1 MKNFKKYAII
11 AAIAATLTGCAA
23 DGQQYRANAF
33 AAEETGFE
41 DGARIVEI
49 ATITP
54 AKIYV
59 DNSQQK
65 QAVGAVGSVLGAV
78 AGGIAG
84 YNLGGKGGVLGA
96 VAGVAAG
103 GAGGA
108 ALGAVVKDK
117 VAVDGVLISYRNEG
131 QEKINVAKHVG
142 RVCEYVPGK
151 SLAVGEGKNTKIQP
165 NAECPAE
172 K

>member
-1 MKNFKKYAII
+1 MKNIFKV
-11 AAIAATLTGCAA
+11 AAIALTLGLTGCAA

-41 DGARIVEI
+41 DGARVVEI
-49 ATITP
+49 INVSP

-59 DNSQQK
+59 NNQQQK
-65 QAVGAVGSVLGAV
+65 QAVSAIGSVLGAV

-84 YNLGGKGGVLGA
+84 YSVGGHRSVIGA
-96 VAGVAAG
+96 VAGVAG
-103 GAGGA
+103 GAGLGA
-108 ALGAVVKDK
+108 AAGAAVKDK
-117 VAVDGVLISYRNEG
+117 VAVDGVLIAYINKGS
-131 QEKINVAKHVG
+131 EKVNVAKHVG
-142 RVCEYVPGK
+142 RMCEYTNGA

-165 NAECPAE
+165 NAQCPE

>member
-1 MKNFKKYAII
+1 MKNIFKV
-11 AAIAATLTGCAA
+11 AAIALTLGLTGCAA

-41 DGARIVEI
+41 DGARVVEI
-49 ATITP
+49 VNVSP

-59 DNSQQK
+59 NNQQQK
-65 QAVGAVGSVLGAV
+65 QAVSAIGSVLGAV

-84 YNLGGKGGVLGA
+84 YSVGGHRSVMGA
-96 VAGVAAG
+96 VAGVAG
-103 GAGGA
+103 GAGLGA
-108 ALGAVVKDK
+108 AAGAAVKDK
-117 VAVDGVLISYRNEG
+117 VAVDGVLIAYINKGS
-131 QEKINVAKHVG
+131 EKVNVAKHVG
-142 RVCEYVPGK
+142 RMCEYTNGA

-165 NAECPAE
+165 NAQCPE

>member
-1 MKNFKKYAII
+1 MKNIFKV
-11 AAIAATLTGCAA
+11 AAIALTLGLTGCAA

-41 DGARIVEI
+41 DGARVVEI
-49 ATITP
+49 VNVSP

-59 DNSQQK
+59 NNQQQK
-65 QAVGAVGSVLGAV
+65 QAVSAIGSVLGAV

-84 YNLGGKGGVLGA
+84 YSAGGHRSIMGA
-96 VAGVAAG
+96 VAGVAG
-103 GAGGA
+103 GAGLGA
-108 ALGAVVKDK
+108 AAGAAVKDK
-117 VAVDGVLISYRNEG
+117 VAVDGVLIAYINKGS
-131 QEKINVAKHVG
+131 EKVNVAKHVG
-142 RVCEYVPGK
+142 RMCEYTNGA

-165 NAECPAE
+165 NAQCPE

>member
-11 AAIAATLTGCAA
+11 AAIAAALTGCAA

-41 DGARIVEI
+41 DGARIVRI
-49 ATITP
+49 VNVGKAQ
-54 AKIYV
+54 IYV
-59 DNSQQK
+59 DNAQQK
-65 QAVGAVGSVLGAV
+65 QAVSAVGSVLGAA

-108 ALGAVVKDK
+108 ALGAAVKDK
-117 VAVDGVLISYRNEG
+117 VAVEGVLIAYVNQGE
-131 QEKINVAKHVG
+131 EKINVAKHVG
-142 RVCEYVPGK
+142 RTCEYVPGQ

-165 NAECPAE
+165 NTECPNE

>member
-1 MKNFKKYAII
+1 MKNIFKV
-11 AAIAATLTGCAA
+11 AAIALTLGLAGCAA

-41 DGARIVEI
+41 DGARVVEI
-49 ATITP
+49 INVSP

-59 DNSQQK
+59 NNQQQK
-65 QAVGAVGSVLGAV
+65 QAVGAIGSVLGAV

-84 YNLGGKGGVLGA
+84 YNVGGHRSIMGA
-96 VAGVAAG
+96 VAGVAG
-103 GAGGA
+103 GAGLGA
-108 ALGAVVKDK
+108 AAGAVVKDK
-117 VAVDGVLISYRNEG
+117 VAVDGVLIAYINKGS
-131 QEKINVAKHVG
+131 EKVNVAKHVG
-142 RVCEYVPGK
+142 RMCEYTNGA

-165 NAECPAE
+165 NAQCPE

>member
-1 MKNFKKYAII
+1 MKNIFKV
-11 AAIAATLTGCAA
+11 AAIALTLGLTGCAA

-41 DGARIVEI
+41 DGARVVQIV
-49 ATITP
+49 TVTP

-59 DNSQQK
+59 DNKQQK
-65 QAVGAVGSVLGAV
+65 QAVSAIGSVLGAV

-84 YNLGGKGGVLGA
+84 YSAGGHRSIMGA
-96 VAGVAAG
+96 VAGVAG
-103 GAGGA
+103 GAGLGA
-108 ALGAVVKDK
+108 AAGAAVKDK
-117 VAVDGVLISYRNEG
+117 VAVDGVVISYRNDG
-131 QEKINVAKHVG
+131 AEKLNVVKHVG
-142 RVCEYVPGK
+142 RVCEYQVGN

>member
-1 MKNFKKYAII
+1 MKNIFKV
-11 AAIAATLTGCAA
+11 AAIALTLGLTGCAA

-41 DGARIVEI
+41 DGARVVEI
-49 ATITP
+49 INVSS

-59 DNSQQK
+59 NNQQQK
-65 QAVGAVGSVLGAV
+65 QAVSAIGSVLGAV

-84 YNLGGKGGVLGA
+84 YSAGGHRSVMGA
-96 VAGVAAG
+96 VAGVAG
-103 GAGGA
+103 GAGLGA
-108 ALGAVVKDK
+108 AAGAAVKDK
-117 VAVDGVLISYRNEG
+117 VAVDGVLIAYINKGS
-131 QEKINVAKHVG
+131 EKVNVAKHVG
-142 RVCEYVPGK
+142 RMCEYTNGA

-165 NAECPAE
+165 NAQCPE

>member
-1 MKNFKKYAII
+1 MKNIFKV
-11 AAIAATLTGCAA
+11 AAIALTLGLTGCAA

-41 DGARIVEI
+41 DGARVVEI
-49 ATITP
+49 INVSP

-59 DNSQQK
+59 NNQQQK
-65 QAVGAVGSVLGAV
+65 QAVSAIGSVLGAV

-84 YNLGGKGGVLGA
+84 YSVGGHRSVMGA
-96 VAGVAAG
+96 VAGVAG
-103 GAGGA
+103 GAGLGA
-108 ALGAVVKDK
+108 AAGAAVKDK
-117 VAVDGVLISYRNEG
+117 VAVDGVLIAYINKGS
-131 QEKINVAKHVG
+131 EKVNVAKHVG
-142 RVCEYVPGK
+142 RICEYTNGA

-165 NAECPAE
+165 NAQCPE

>member
-1 MKNFKKYAII
+1 MKNIFKV
-11 AAIAATLTGCAA
+11 AAIALTLGLTGCAA

-41 DGARIVEI
+41 DGARVVEI
-49 ATITP
+49 VTVTP

-59 DNSQQK
+59 NNQQQK
-65 QAVGAVGSVLGAV
+65 QAVNAIGSVLGAV
-78 AGGIAG
+78 AGGIVGYSAG
-84 YNLGGKGGVLGA
+84 GHRSVMGA
-96 VAGVAAG
+96 VAGVA
-103 GAGGA
+103 GGA
-108 ALGAVVKDK
+108 ALGGAAGAMVKDK
-117 VAVDGVLISYRNEG
+117 VAVDGVVISYRNDG
-131 QEKINVAKHVG
+131 AEKLNVVKHVG
-142 RVCEYVPGK
+142 RVCEYRIGN

>member
-1 MKNFKKYAII
+1 MKNIFKV
-11 AAIAATLTGCAA
+11 AAIALTLGLTGCAA

-41 DGARIVEI
+41 DGARVVEI
-49 ATITP
+49 VTITP

-59 DNSQQK
+59 NNQQQK
-65 QAVGAVGSVLGAV
+65 QAVSAIGSVLGAV

-84 YNLGGKGGVLGA
+84 YSVGGHRSVMGA
-96 VAGVAAG
+96 VAGVAG
-103 GAGGA
+103 GAGLGA
-108 ALGAVVKDK
+108 AAGAAVKDK
-117 VAVDGVLISYRNEG
+117 VAVDGVLIAYINKGS
-131 QEKINVAKHVG
+131 EKVNVAKHVG
-142 RVCEYVPGK
+142 RMCEYTNGA

-165 NAECPAE
+165 NAQCPE

>member
-1 MKNFKKYAII
+1 MKNLFKV
-11 AAIAATLTGCAA
+11 AAIALTLGLTGCAA

-41 DGARIVEI
+41 DGARVVEI
-49 ATITP
+49 INVSP

-59 DNSQQK
+59 NNQQQK
-65 QAVGAVGSVLGAV
+65 QAVGAIGSVLGAV

-84 YNLGGKGGVLGA
+84 YNVGGHRSVMGA
-96 VAGVAAG
+96 VAGVAG
-103 GAGGA
+103 GVGLGA
-108 ALGAVVKDK
+108 AAGAVVKDK
-117 VAVDGVLISYRNEG
+117 VAVDGVLIAYINKGS
-131 QEKINVAKHVG
+131 EKVNVAKHVG
-142 RVCEYVPGK
+142 RMCEYTNGA

-165 NAECPAE
+165 NAQCPE

>member
-1 MKNFKKYAII
+1 MKNIFKV
-11 AAIAATLTGCAA
+11 AAIALTLGLTGCAA

-41 DGARIVEI
+41 DGARVVQIV
-49 ATITP
+49 TVTP

-59 DNSQQK
+59 DNKQQK
-65 QAVGAVGSVLGAV
+65 QAVSAIGSVLGAV

-84 YNLGGKGGVLGA
+84 YSAGGHRSIMGA
-96 VAGVAAG
+96 VAGVAG
-103 GAGGA
+103 GAGLGA
-108 ALGAVVKDK
+108 AAGAAVKDK
-117 VAVDGVLISYRNEG
+117 VAVDGVVISYRNDG
-131 QEKINVAKHVG
+131 AEKLNVVKHVG
-142 RVCEYVPGK
+142 RVCEYRVGN

-165 NAECPAE
+165 NAECPTE

>member
-1 MKNFKKYAII
+1 MKNIFKV
-11 AAIAATLTGCAA
+11 AAIALTLGLTGCAA

-41 DGARIVEI
+41 DGARVVEI
-49 ATITP
+49 INVSP

-59 DNSQQK
+59 NNQQQK
-65 QAVGAVGSVLGAV
+65 QAVSAIGSVLGAV

-84 YNLGGKGGVLGA
+84 YNAGGHRSIMGA
-96 VAGVAAG
+96 VAGVAG
-103 GAGGA
+103 GAGLGA
-108 ALGAVVKDK
+108 AAGAAVKDK
-117 VAVDGVLISYRNEG
+117 VAVDGVLIAYINKGS
-131 QEKINVAKHVG
+131 EKVNVAKHVG
-142 RVCEYVPGK
+142 RMCEYTNGA

-165 NAECPAE
+165 NAQCPE

>member
-1 MKNFKKYAII
+1 MKNIFKV
-11 AAIAATLTGCAA
+11 AAIALTLGLTGCAA

-41 DGARIVEI
+41 DGARVVQIV
-49 ATITP
+49 TVTP

-59 DNSQQK
+59 NNRQQK
-65 QAVGAVGSVLGAV
+65 QAVSAIGSVLGAV

-84 YNLGGKGGVLGA
+84 YSAGGHRSIMGA
-96 VAGVAAG
+96 VAGVAG
-103 GAGGA
+103 GAGLGA
-108 ALGAVVKDK
+108 AAGAAVKDK
-117 VAVDGVLISYRNEG
+117 VAVDGVVISYRNDG
-131 QEKINVAKHVG
+131 AEKLNVVKHVG
-142 RVCEYVPGK
+142 RVCEYRVGN

>member
-1 MKNFKKYAII
+1 MKNIFKVATI
-11 AAIAATLTGCAA
+11 ALTLGLTGCAA

-41 DGARIVEI
+41 DGARVVEI
-49 ATITP
+49 INVSP

-59 DNSQQK
+59 NNQQQK
-65 QAVGAVGSVLGAV
+65 QAVSAIGSVLGAV

-84 YNLGGKGGVLGA
+84 YSVGGHRSVMGA
-96 VAGVAAG
+96 VAGVAG
-103 GAGGA
+103 GAGLGA
-108 ALGAVVKDK
+108 AAGAAVKDK
-117 VAVDGVLISYRNEG
+117 VAVDGVLIAYINKGS
-131 QEKINVAKHVG
+131 EKVNVAKHVG
-142 RVCEYVPGK
+142 RMCEYTNGA

-165 NAECPAE
+165 NAQCPE

>member
-1 MKNFKKYAII
+1 MKNIFKV
-11 AAIAATLTGCAA
+11 AAIALTLGLAGCAA

-41 DGARIVEI
+41 DGARVVEI
-49 ATITP
+49 INVSP

-59 DNSQQK
+59 NNQQQK
-65 QAVGAVGSVLGAV
+65 QAVSAIGSVLGAV

-84 YNLGGKGGVLGA
+84 YSVGGHRSVMGA
-96 VAGVAAG
+96 VAGVAG
-103 GAGGA
+103 GAGLGA
-108 ALGAVVKDK
+108 AAGAAVKDK
-117 VAVDGVLISYRNEG
+117 VAVDGVLIAYINKGS
-131 QEKINVAKHVG
+131 EKVNVAKHVG
-142 RVCEYVPGK
+142 RMCEYTNGA

-165 NAECPAE
+165 NAQCPE

>member
-1 MKNFKKYAII
+1 MKNIFKV
-11 AAIAATLTGCAA
+11 AAIALTLGLTGCAA

-41 DGARIVEI
+41 DGARVVEI
-49 ATITP
+49 INVSP

-59 DNSQQK
+59 NNQQQK
-65 QAVGAVGSVLGAV
+65 QAVSAIGSVLGAV

-84 YNLGGKGGVLGA
+84 YSVGGHRSVMGA
-96 VAGVAAG
+96 VAGVAG
-103 GAGGA
+103 GAGLGA
-108 ALGAVVKDK
+108 AAGAAVKDK
-117 VAVDGVLISYRNEG
+117 VAVDGVLIAYINKGS
-131 QEKINVAKHVG
+131 EKVNVAKHVG
-142 RVCEYVPGK
+142 RMCEYTNGA

-165 NAECPAE
+165 NAQCPE

>member
-1 MKNFKKYAII
+1 MKNIFKV
-11 AAIAATLTGCAA
+11 AAIALTLGLTGCAA

-41 DGARIVEI
+41 DGARVVEI
-49 ATITP
+49 VTVTP

-59 DNSQQK
+59 NNQQQK
-65 QAVGAVGSVLGAV
+65 QAVNAIGSVLGAV

-84 YNLGGKGGVLGA
+84 YSAGGHRSIMGA
-96 VAGVAAG
+96 VAGVA
-103 GAGGA
+103 GGA
-108 ALGAVVKDK
+108 ALGGAAGAMVKDK
-117 VAVDGVLISYRNEG
+117 VAVDGVVISYRNDG
-131 QEKINVAKHVG
+131 AEKLNVVKHVG
-142 RVCEYVPGK
+142 RVCEYRIGN

>member
-1 MKNFKKYAII
+1 MKNIFKV
-11 AAIAATLTGCAA
+11 AAIALTLGLTGCAA

-41 DGARIVEI
+41 DGARVVQIV
-49 ATITP
+49 TVTP

-59 DNSQQK
+59 DNKQQK
-65 QAVGAVGSVLGAV
+65 QAVSAIGSVLGAV

-84 YNLGGKGGVLGA
+84 YSAGGHRSIMGA
-96 VAGVAAG
+96 VAGVAG
-103 GAGGA
+103 GAGLGA
-108 ALGAVVKDK
+108 AAGAAVKDK
-117 VAVDGVLISYRNEG
+117 VAVDGVVISYRNDG
-131 QEKINVAKHVG
+131 AEKLNVVKHVG
-142 RVCEYVPGK
+142 RVCEYRVGN